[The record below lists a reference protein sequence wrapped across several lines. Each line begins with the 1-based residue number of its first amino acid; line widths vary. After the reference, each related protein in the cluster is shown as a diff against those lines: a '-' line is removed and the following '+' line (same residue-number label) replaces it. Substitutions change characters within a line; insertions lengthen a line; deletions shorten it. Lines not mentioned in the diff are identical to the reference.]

1 MVFSTAPITAL
12 AWRASPGLHAFP
24 VMLEGGHGHLVLIIE
39 VSVDAAFGEARG
51 IGPVGKGS
59 AGAPESLRAGK

>member
-1 MVFSTAPITAL
+1 
-12 AWRASPGLHAFP
+12 
-24 VMLEGGHGHLVLIIE
+24 MLEGGHGHLVLIIE